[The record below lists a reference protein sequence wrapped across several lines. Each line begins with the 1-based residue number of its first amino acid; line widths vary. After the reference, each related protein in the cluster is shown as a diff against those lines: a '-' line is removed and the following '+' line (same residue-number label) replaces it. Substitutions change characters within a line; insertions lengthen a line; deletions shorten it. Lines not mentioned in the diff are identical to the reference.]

1 MTSVMPTSFSTTSM
15 TSSTPETQSNTIDPM
30 FVIITPTSSTPETQ
44 SNTIDSM
51 FVVITPTSSTLEIVN
66 SQSISV
72 TIIPTTTRHLTTGKT
87 IESTKPSTMEHS
99 TIVSNYLSL
108 STATASMKL
117 STTPLK
123 SESPRDEV
131 TNESSIVIVLVA
143 VIVGLVVLVF
153 ILILVIVLG
162 FITRRCLRKPQHDA
176 ELNNKYESKET
187 TKPKNSDLHRMNDYR
202 LGILNPIALGCDMDN
217 GKSRISKSSIA
228 PTDNGGHYEMIQTG
242 YYEEI
247 EIKSSMKDGISDD
260 VTSDNTG
267 PQTPIRIDEGA
278 GLYELIDIPVAASKV
293 ESSEQECVKKDEPNS
308 SIHVEVEE
316 EAGSTQHIPVYSEI
330 QKETP
335 AVPQK
340 SVDLQIYLTQKSSMK
355 DGHSD
360 DVTSDKA
367 GPQAPIHNDDG
378 AGLYELIDIPVTTT
392 AASTVESSEQECVK
406 KNEPNCPIA
415 EEEVGSTQHI
425 PVYSEIQKKKA
436 PAVPQKSVELQIYL
450 TIFPSF
456 NENVYSENINPSDFT
471 HGGSQES
478 EEMDEEKRDPQ
489 FYGPIYTVSTVLPE
503 GFQEPL
509 QITSDNIKEKK
520 ELGIGNFG
528 QVILATTNGLSLKDM
543 QLSKRDENQ
552 DISIP
557 VAVKKLKPN
566 PSHIQQEAFNKET
579 KFMSQVRHPN
589 VVRILGVCNHD
600 PAFVMMEYV
609 QEGDLYQFLQRFTE
623 ILETPSNNTQISTST
638 VVYMASQI
646 ASAMKYL
653 ASLEFIHRDIAT
665 RSCLVGTNFTVK
677 VADLGI
683 NLKHYQSHYY
693 QVQGN
698 RLLPIRWMAT
708 ECFSGKFS
716 EKSDVWAFGV
726 TMWELFSLAKDKPYP
741 HLSDEEVIQNAL
753 KRRYNQFP
761 SKSEACPLPVY
772 EIMEKCWIIDM
783 KNRATFHDLHEML
796 REHL

>member
-1 MTSVMPTSFSTTSM
+1 MTSVMPTSLSTTSM
-15 TSSTPETQSNTIDPM
+15 TSSTPETQSNTIDSTS
-30 FVIITPTSSTPETQ
+30 VIIT
-44 SNTIDSM
+44 
-51 FVVITPTSSTLEIVN
+51 
-66 SQSISV
+66 
-72 TIIPTTTRHLTTGKT
+72 PTTTRHLTTGKT
-87 IESTKPSTMEHS
+87 MKHSTMEHS

-123 SESPRDEV
+123 SESPSDEV
-131 TNESSIVIVLVA
+131 TNESSIVIALVA
-143 VIVGLVVLVF
+143 VIIGLVVLVF

-162 FITRRCLRKPQHDA
+162 FIARRCLRKHA
-176 ELNNKYESKET
+176 ELNNKKET
-187 TKPKNSDLHRMNDYR
+187 TKPKNSDLHRMNDYH
-202 LGILNPIALGCDMDN
+202 LGISNPIALECDMDN
-217 GKSRISKSSIA
+217 GKSQNSKNSIV
-228 PTDNGGHYEMIQTG
+228 PTDNSGHYEMIQTG

-247 EIKSSMKDGISDD
+247 KIKSSMKDGHSDD

-267 PQTPIRIDEGA
+267 PQTPIHNDDGA
-278 GLYELIDIPVAASKV
+278 GLYELIDIPVTTTAASTV
-293 ESSEQECVKKDEPNS
+293 ESSEQECVKKDESNS
-308 SIHVEVEE
+308 PIAEE
-316 EAGSTQHIPVYSEI
+316 EVGSTQHIPVYSEI
-330 QKETP
+330 QKKKAP

-340 SVDLQIYLTQKSSMK
+340 SVDLQIYLTKKSSMK

-406 KNEPNCPIA
+406 KDA

-436 PAVPQKSVELQIYL
+436 PAVPQKSADLQIYL
-450 TIFPSF
+450 TVRPSF
-456 NENVYSENINPSDFT
+456 NDNVYSENINPSDFT

-489 FYGPIYTVSTVLPE
+489 IYAPIYTVSTVLPE

-509 QITSDNIKEKK
+509 QITSGNIKEKK

-653 ASLEFIHRDIAT
+653 ASLKFIHRDIAT

-708 ECFSGKFS
+708 ECFSGKFC

-726 TMWELFSLAKDKPYP
+726 TMWELFALAKDKPYP

-753 KRRYNQFP
+753 KRRYHQFP

-783 KNRATFHDLHEML
+783 TNRATFQDLHEML
-796 REHL
+796 RKHL